1 MTCNSTASIGR
12 LSKVALQSAFAFGDS
27 WSCGRAVVWVASLCT
42 DEDMHWRSSATPR
55 LPGRELQ
62 SPADKPAMGLWG
74 PGGSLP
80 GCWRR
85 AAHSGGLCLP
95 TWPLP
100 QTGNYVPEAKLDSEP
115 RVSGEGRRGGLGPVG
130 LHSQGDR
137 VGLRCICFLCSTR
150 QTALD

>member
-1 MTCNSTASIGR
+1 M
-12 LSKVALQSAFAFGDS
+12 ALQSAFAFGDS

-42 DEDMHWRSSATPR
+42 DEDMHWRSSATTR

-74 PGGSLP
+74 PDGSLP

-95 TWPLP
+95 TRPLP
-100 QTGNYVPEAKLDSEP
+100 QTGSYVPEAKLDSEP
-115 RVSGEGRRGGLGPVG
+115 RVSGEGRRGGVGPVG
-130 LHSQGDR
+130 AAFPGRPGGVAVYLFP
-137 VGLRCICFLCSTR
+137 L
-150 QTALD
+150 